1 MDALP
6 FIIEMLSEMS
16 FKDFLSKN
24 GPHLLNNLDFVVQE
38 LFKVQRYMRWSD
50 FENQPEDQKQVLI
63 KGLRLTV
70 NKVGKFMGK
79 IHAQF
84 GANRD
89 SSSSQDHDFD
99 KTTDDLVKEW
109 RDILNIFAGI
119 VYCCYKLKGNQ
130 TEKEYPLEEVF
141 GEDFEE
147 RLINDN
153 ITSDHSSSLR
163 NQISSSDDHKTSDPE
178 GATRE
183 DFEEMERINN
193 ITGMSDE
200 PETSD
205 QGVVEPTKLNEKK
218 SLQLFLIKACPDLNE
233 YSEHSRKKTFL
244 LELSKELDNIPQL
257 ICKACNGLPLALVLV
272 GSLLSLKEKINDIW
286 NGVKDALYTFNDHGS
301 RLSDIINYCYED
313 LPYFLKPCFLYLA
326 CYPEGHT
333 IPSRYLI
340 NIWIAEGF
348 ISAEEKDKTLEET
361 AYKYLEQLVKRSLV
375 IDVSKRS
382 LSGTIK
388 CCHINPVIHKYAINK
403 AKEEGFLVANPDQQ
417 TIESS
422 FRVALHSDNKYPYE
436 ELEIAHMHSFL
447 AFDFKQNI
455 LQSAVLLRV
464 LELQGSTVP
473 NEEALQKMTYLRYL
487 GLRYTSIDALPES
500 IGVMQ
505 NLHSL
510 DVRNTNIKTLPES
523 LWNISKLRHVYVL
536 LSPEIKGPPPG
547 AKLTDL
553 QTLKTVVVPE
563 SWVGE
568 CPQFLINL
576 RKLALSK
583 PKDLDRDWKFV
594 SSLLSQLV
602 GLLSLTIIS
611 DSVPSE
617 FIDTRAFQN
626 LESVKSIKLEGE
638 WICRNLFIDN
648 VKIPPNLT
656 KLTLTKSGLKEDIMP
671 RLGRLKALKFLCLQA
686 DAYNGEQMVCLVE
699 GFPQLQFLELSNL
712 KCLKKWEVR
721 EEGFSQLQS
730 LKLIKLENL
739 EEWVVEEKGMSKLT
753 TLRILKCKKLKNRPN
768 LTNVTD
774 QVIDD

>member
-24 GPHLLNNLDFVVQE
+24 GPHLLDNLDFVIQE

-70 NKVGKFMGK
+70 NKVGKFMSK
-79 IHAQF
+79 IHAQY
-84 GANRD
+84 GANKH
-89 SSSSQDHDFD
+89 SSSSQDHDSH
-99 KTTDDLVKEW
+99 KTFDDLVKEW

-119 VYCCYKLKGNQ
+119 VYCCYRLKGNQ
-130 TEKEYPLEEVF
+130 TEEEFSLEEVF
-141 GEDFEE
+141 GEDFE
-147 RLINDN
+147 RLRNDN
-153 ITSDHSSSLR
+153 ITSDQSSSLR
-163 NQISSSDDHKTSDPE
+163 NQTSSSDDHKASDPE
-178 GATRE
+178 EATRE
-183 DFEEMERINN
+183 DSEEMERINN
-193 ITGMSDE
+193 ITGLSDD
-200 PETSD
+200 PETSN
-205 QGVVEPTKLNEKK
+205 QRIVEPTKLNEKEG
-218 SLQLFLIKACPDLNE
+218 LQLFLIKAFPVLTEYNE
-233 YSEHSRKKTFL
+233 PSKKKIFL

-257 ICKACNGLPLALVLV
+257 ICKACHGLPLALVLV

-301 RLSDIINYCYED
+301 RLLDIINYCYED
-313 LPYFLKPCFLYLA
+313 LPYFLKQCFLYLA
-326 CYPEGHT
+326 CYPEGYM
-333 IPSRYLI
+333 IPSRSLI
-340 NIWIAEGF
+340 DIWIAEGF
-348 ISAEEKDKTLEET
+348 ISAEGEEETVEET

-375 IDVSKRS
+375 DVSKRS
-382 LSGTIK
+382 LLGTIK
-388 CCHINPVIHKYAINK
+388 CCNINSVIHKYVINK
-403 AKEEGFLVANPDQQ
+403 AKEEGFLVANPDMQ
-417 TIESS
+417 TIESP
-422 FRVALHSDNKYPYE
+422 FRVAIHSDNKYPYE

-447 AFDFKQNI
+447 AFYFKQNI
-455 LQSAVLLRV
+455 LQNAMLLRV

-473 NEEALQKMTYLRYL
+473 HEETLQKMTYLRYL

-505 NLHSL
+505 NLHTL
-510 DVRNTNIKTLPES
+510 DVRNTNIKTLPKS
-523 LWNISKLRHVYVL
+523 LWNIPKLRHVYVL
-536 LSPEIKGPPPG
+536 PGPEIIGPPPE
-547 AKLTDL
+547 AELTDL

-583 PKDLDRDWKFV
+583 PKDLDWKFV
-594 SSLLSQLV
+594 SNLLSQLV

-638 WICRNLFIDN
+638 WICRNLLIDN

-671 RLGRLKALKFLCLQA
+671 RLGRLKALKFLCLK
-686 DAYNGEQMVCLVE
+686 DGAYNGERMVCLVE
-699 GFPQLQFLELSNL
+699 GFPELQFLELSNL
-712 KCLKKWEVR
+712 KYLKIWEVGG
-721 EEGFSQLQS
+721 EGFPQLQS
-730 LKLIKLENL
+730 LKILELENL
-739 EEWVVEEKGMSKLT
+739 EEWVQEETGMSKLT
-753 TLRILKCKKLKNRPN
+753 TLHVYQCKKLKNLPN
-768 LTNVTD
+768 LGHVTD
-774 QVIDD
+774 KVIDN